1 MEKALL
7 NTTECNLAVFFKI
20 TKAKLFTL
28 VILLLEI
35 YPTNIL
41 AYVPINYVLQ
51 RYYNSK
57 KQETIEVFI
66 NRLINRGIS
75 IQWSAMHL

>member
-7 NTTECNLAVFFKI
+7 NTTERNLAVFFKI

-75 IQWSAMHL
+75 IQ

>member
-7 NTTECNLAVFFKI
+7 NTTEHNLAVFLKI

-75 IQWSAMHL
+75 IQ

>member
-7 NTTECNLAVFFKI
+7 NTTERNLAVFLKI

-75 IQWSAMHL
+75 IQ